1 MKFGDGVPRWA
12 RRRVERHM
20 MRHGD
25 GRIVRWM
32 SFGAGLKPDAVEATA
47 SGTASVD
54 TAGNVVPFIRR
65 PSHAGPGGDAPALD
79 ATGS

>member
-12 RRRVERHM
+12 RRRVERHLA
-20 MRHGD
+20 RHGD

-32 SFGAGLKPDAVEATA
+32 SFATGGRRIQPEAGQPE
-47 SGTASVD
+47 S
-54 TAGNVVPFIRR
+54 AGNILPFIRR
-65 PSHAGPGGDAPALD
+65 VPAAESGRAAPALD